1 MPSLRSTLSERVV
14 RASLRWC
21 DQISAIGFLGLPAK
35 PATADEVPLIVLLV
49 SKRHARLLHD
59 DHEFCSRLIYR
70 AINRA
75 EGQVDL
81 LAGVVDGVTFP
92 KNKQIRGLGVL
103 SALPKSS
110 GFEGI
115 SVWVSESKVAAPELW
130 STAERPEDRS
140 SANPA
145 QPSGLS
151 FQFQSTDPKLQTTRV
166 LQLPLSNT
174 LFLNGQVSTLY
185 AQRWTVTGI
194 LPPCPRLLSD
204 HRTRLSHQVL
214 RMTDFWQVDSEGT
227 SFNIETRLD
236 PMSSPRRVAA
246 SFGNVISKLQ
256 SDDVA
261 DAQRSFPA
269 STDLENWVSQRMRM
283 GKLADQQ
290 VEFWALVTPRE
301 KWVDSS
307 YLASPDLQMSLNTG
321 SRLHKVL
328 GGGGGWG
335 LKKGLLAL
343 DPGFDYQFPDSP
355 LSVGEMR
362 DPGQQQ
368 IEQRGVGEVVR
379 PGDVVAFYV
388 CNHLDPPDSYSANSL
403 NKKSWCIT
411 SSASIALGTVPS
423 TSDIMPD
430 ASGGRDTIM
439 GIDYLYVRNHFGMV
453 SEQGMALK
461 IAVQDARHG
470 SLLGQNELDMML
482 KTKLDPPYTQFL
494 GGHDTS
500 FTIEESKAT

>member
-1 MPSLRSTLSERVV
+1 MV
-14 RASLRWC
+14 
-21 DQISAIGFLGLPAK
+21 
-35 PATADEVPLIVLLV
+35 
-49 SKRHARLLHD
+49 
-59 DHEFCSRLIYR
+59 
-70 AINRA
+70 

-92 KNKQIRGLGVL
+92 KNKQIRGLRVL
-103 SALPKSS
+103 SALPKST
-110 GFEGI
+110 GYEGV

-130 STAERPEDRS
+130 STPEWPEGRL

-145 QPSGLS
+145 QPPGLS
-151 FQFQSTDPKLQTTRV
+151 FQFQSTDPISQTTRL

-185 AQRWTVTGI
+185 AQRWTLTGI
-194 LPPCPRLLSD
+194 WPPCPRLLSD
-204 HRTRLSHQVL
+204 QRTPRSHQVL
-214 RMTDFWQVDSEGT
+214 RMTDFWQVDSGGT
-227 SFNIETRLD
+227 SFSIETRLN
-236 PMSSPRRVAA
+236 PMTSPRRVAA

-256 SDDVA
+256 SNDVA
-261 DAQRSFPA
+261 DAQSSVPA

-301 KWVDSS
+301 KWIDSS
-307 YLASPDLQMSLNTG
+307 YLASPDLQRSLNTG

-335 LKKGLLAL
+335 VKKGLLAL

-355 LSVGEMR
+355 PSVGGVR

-368 IEQRGVGEVVR
+368 VEQRGVAEVVR
-379 PGDVVAFYV
+379 SGDVVAFYV
-388 CNHLDPPDSYSANSL
+388 CNPLDPPESYSANSL
-403 NKKSWCIT
+403 DKKSWCIT

-423 TSDIMPD
+423 TRDIMPN
-430 ASGGRDTIM
+430 ASGGRDTIK

-461 IAVQDARHG
+461 IVIQDSHHG
-470 SLLGQNELDMML
+470 SLLGQDELNMML

>member
-1 MPSLRSTLSERVV
+1 M
-14 RASLRWC
+14 
-21 DQISAIGFLGLPAK
+21 
-35 PATADEVPLIVLLV
+35 LV
-49 SKRHARLLHD
+49 SKRHARLLHE
-59 DHEFCSRLIYR
+59 DHEFCSRLIGR

-75 EGQVDL
+75 GGQVDL

-115 SVWVSESKVAAPELW
+115 SVWISESKVAAPQLW
-130 STAERPEDRS
+130 STPERPEGRS

-151 FQFQSTDPKLQTTRV
+151 FQFLSIDPKFQTTRL

-185 AQRWTVTGI
+185 AQRWTGTGI
-194 LPPCPRLLSD
+194 WSPCPRLLSD
-204 HRTRLSHQVL
+204 QRTPLSHQVL
-214 RMTDFWQVDSEGT
+214 RMTDFWQVDSGGT
-227 SFNIETRLD
+227 LFSIETRLN
-236 PMSSPRRVAA
+236 PMTSPRRVAA

-256 SDDVA
+256 SNDVA
-261 DAQRSFPA
+261 DAQSSVPA

-301 KWVDSS
+301 KWIESS
-307 YLASPDLQMSLNTG
+307 YLASPDLQRSLNTG

-335 LKKGLLAL
+335 VKKGLLAL
-343 DPGFDYQFPDSP
+343 DPGFDYQFPDST
-355 LSVGEMR
+355 LSVGEIR
-362 DPGQQQ
+362 DPGQQKV
-368 IEQRGVGEVVR
+368 EQRRVGEVVR

-388 CNHLDPPDSYSANSL
+388 CDPLDPPESYSTNQL

-423 TSDIMPD
+423 TGDVMPD

-461 IAVQDARHG
+461 IAIQDPHHG
-470 SLLGQNELDMML
+470 SLLGQNELNMML

-500 FTIEESKAT
+500 FTIEGSKAT